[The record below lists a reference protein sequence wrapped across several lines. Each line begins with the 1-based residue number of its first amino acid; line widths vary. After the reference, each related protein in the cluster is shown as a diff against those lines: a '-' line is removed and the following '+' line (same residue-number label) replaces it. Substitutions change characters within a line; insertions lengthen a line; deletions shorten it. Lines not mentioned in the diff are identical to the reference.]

1 MLFEE
6 NKWKL
11 LEVWFWEIEK
21 NVKKIY
27 KEEENR
33 FDDMILI
40 LDLFLVLVLILILS
54 CLVKYLL
61 VRYINVF

>member
-21 NVKKIY
+21 NVKK
-27 KEEENR
+27 EEERYDIDDFDFR
-33 FDDMILI
+33 FIFSFGFDFDFELFSEIFI
-40 LDLFLVLVLILILS
+40 GKIYRCFLDLF
-54 CLVKYLL
+54 
-61 VRYINVF
+61 